1 LQGKNTAWLIIRR
14 KKRMEKMYIIGENIH
29 IISEKVKEALANRD
43 AKFFQDLAV
52 RQVEAGAQA
61 LDLNLGPRKK
71 DGEEVFPWMVDAVE
85 AVVDVPL
92 SFDSTNLLGIEA
104 GLKKVTKAQPIINST
119 SAEPERLEK
128 VPLLAKQYN
137 ARLIALTM
145 GTSGIPIA
153 ADERVNIAVE
163 TLIPRMM
170 EIDYPMENLIIDP
183 LVLTVSGCQ
192 EYCPHLI
199 EAVRTLQYA
208 WDPPPNISVGLSNV
222 SNAVPNEN
230 RPLINR
236 VYGAM
241 LMGVGL
247 QMMIANPM
255 DIEQQETIRIIE
267 ERDESTAVGRLY
279 LKIADR
285 IAAMEEPQFD
295 DVDPSDPEQMAI
307 WKTVQIL
314 LNKVIYADGYLNQ

>member
-1 LQGKNTAWLIIRR
+1 
-14 KKRMEKMYIIGENIH
+14 MYIIGENIH
-29 IISEKVKEALANRD
+29 IISERVKEALNEKNAR
-43 AKFFQDLAV
+43 FFQELAV
-52 RQVEAGAQA
+52 KQVEAGAQA

-71 DGEEVFPWMVDAVE
+71 DGEEVFPWMVETVQ

-128 VPLLAKQYN
+128 VPLLAKKYN
-137 ARLIALTM
+137 TRLIALTM
-145 GTSGIPIA
+145 GASGIPVA

-163 TLIPRMM
+163 KLIPRML
-170 EIDYPMENLIIDP
+170 EIDFPMKDLIIDP

-208 WDPPPNISVGLSNV
+208 WDPSPTISVGLSNV
-222 SNAVPNEN
+222 SNAVPAEN

-236 VYGAM
+236 TYCAM

-247 QMMIANPM
+247 QMMIANPL
-255 DIEQQETIRIIE
+255 DEQLKETVRVIEQ
-267 ERDESTAVGRLY
+267 RDDSTPLGRLY
-279 LKIADR
+279 VKIADR
-285 IAAMEEPQFD
+285 IAAMEEPSPE
-295 DVDPSDPEQMAI
+295 DVDFSDPEQVAV

>member
-1 LQGKNTAWLIIRR
+1 
-14 KKRMEKMYIIGENIH
+14 MYIIGENIH
-29 IISEKVKEALANRD
+29 IISEKVKEALKERNA
-43 AKFFQDLAV
+43 AFFQELAV
-52 RQVEAGAQA
+52 KQVEAGAQA

-71 DGEEVFPWMVDAVE
+71 DGEEIFPWMVEIVE

-128 VPLLAKQYN
+128 TPLLAKKYN
-137 ARLIALTM
+137 TRLVALTM
-145 GTSGIPIA
+145 GASGIPVA

-163 TLIPRMM
+163 ALIPRML
-170 EIDYPMENLIIDP
+170 EIDFPMSDLIIDP

-199 EAVRTLQYA
+199 ETVRTLQYA
-208 WDPPPNISVGLSNV
+208 WDPAPAISVGLSNV
-222 SNAVPNEN
+222 SNAVPIEN
-230 RPLINR
+230 RSLINR
-236 VYGAM
+236 TYLAM
-241 LMGVGL
+241 LMGAGL

-255 DIEQQETIRIIE
+255 DEKQNEVIHAVEQ
-267 ERDESTAVGRLY
+267 RDESTPVRKLY
-279 LKIADR
+279 VKIADR
-285 IAAMEEPQFD
+285 IAAMEEPEVG
-295 DVDPSDPEQMAI
+295 DVDMSDPDQAAI

-314 LNKVIYADGYLNQ
+314 LNKVIYADAYLGQSAIG

>member
-1 LQGKNTAWLIIRR
+1 
-14 KKRMEKMYIIGENIH
+14 MYIIGENIH
-29 IISEKVKEALANRD
+29 IISEKVKEALAEKNGR
-43 AKFFQDLAV
+43 FFQDLAV

-61 LDLNLGPRKK
+61 LDINLGPRKK
-71 DGEEVFPWMVDAVE
+71 DGEEVFPWMVE
-85 AVVDVPL
+85 LLEKVVDVPL
-92 SFDSTNLLGIEA
+92 SFDSTNLVGIEA

-128 VPLLAKQYN
+128 TPLLAKKYN
-137 ARLIALTM
+137 TRLVALTM
-145 GTSGIPIA
+145 GASGIPIA

-163 TLIPRMM
+163 KLIPRML
-170 EIDYPMENLIIDP
+170 EIDYPIKDLIIDP

-199 EAVRTLQYA
+199 ETVRTLQFA
-208 WDPPPNISVGLSNV
+208 WDPPPSISVGLSNV

-236 VYGAM
+236 VYLAM

-255 DIEQQETIRIIE
+255 DEKQNETIRIIE
-267 ERDESTAVGRLY
+267 QRDDSTPLGRLY

-285 IAAMEEPQFD
+285 IAAMEEPTID
-295 DVDPSDPEQMAI
+295 DIDMNDPEQVAI
-307 WKTVQIL
+307 WKTIQIL
-314 LNKVIYADGYLNQ
+314 LNKVIYAESYLTQ

>member
-1 LQGKNTAWLIIRR
+1 
-14 KKRMEKMYIIGENIH
+14 MYIIGENIH
-29 IISEKVKEALANRD
+29 IISEKVKEALTERNGR
-43 AKFFQDLAV
+43 FFQDLAV
-52 RQVEAGAQA
+52 KQVEAGAQA
-61 LDLNLGPRKK
+61 LDINLGPRKK
-71 DGEEVFPWMVDAVE
+71 DGEEVFPWMVGLLE
-85 AVVDVPL
+85 EVVDVPL
-92 SFDSTNLLGIEA
+92 SFDTTNLLGIEA

-128 VPLLAKQYN
+128 TPLLAKKYN
-137 ARLIALTM
+137 TRLVALTM

-163 TLIPRMM
+163 KLIPRML
-170 EIDYPMENLIIDP
+170 EIDFPIKDLIIDP

-199 EAVRTLQYA
+199 ETVRTLQFA
-208 WDPPPNISVGLSNV
+208 WDPPPSISVGLSNV

-236 VYGAM
+236 VYLAM

-255 DIEQQETIRIIE
+255 DEKQNETIRVIE
-267 ERDESTAVGRLY
+267 QRDDSTPLGRLY
-279 LKIADR
+279 IKIADR
-285 IAAMEEPQFD
+285 INAMEEPTID
-295 DVDPSDPEQMAI
+295 DIDMSDPEQVAI
-307 WKTVQIL
+307 WKTIQIL
-314 LNKVIYADGYLNQ
+314 LNKVIYAEGYLTQ

>member
-1 LQGKNTAWLIIRR
+1 
-14 KKRMEKMYIIGENIH
+14 MYIIGENIH
-29 IISEKVKEALANRD
+29 ILSDKVKEALANRD
-43 AKFFQDLAV
+43 REFFMDSAV
-52 RQVEAGAQA
+52 KQVEAGAQA
-61 LDLNLGPRKK
+61 VDINLGPRKK
-71 DGEEVFPWMVDAVE
+71 DFAEIWPWIIETVE
-85 AVVDVPL
+85 TVVDVPL
-92 SFDSTNLLGIEA
+92 SIDTTNVDGMEA
-104 GLKKVTKAQPIINST
+104 ALKTIKKAQPILNST

-128 VPLLAKQYN
+128 IPLLAKKYN
-137 ARLIALTM
+137 AKVVALTM
-145 GTSGIPIA
+145 ASSGIPVA

-163 TLIPRMM
+163 KLIPRMM
-170 EIDYPMENLIIDP
+170 EIDFPMSDLIIDP

-208 WDPPPNISVGLSNV
+208 WDPTPLISVGLSNV

-236 VYGAM
+236 VYLAM

-247 QMMIANPM
+247 KMMIANPM
-255 DIEQQETIRIIE
+255 DQKQNEVIRVIEQ
-267 ERDESTAVGRLY
+267 RDDSSPVGRLY

-285 IAAMEEPQFD
+285 IAAMEEPQIE
-295 DVDPSDPEQMAI
+295 DVDFKDPEQIDI

-314 LNKVIYADGYLNQ
+314 LNKVIYAESYLQQ